1 MINLMPD
8 ETKKEIRAARVNV
21 MLARYI
27 FVIIAAFLFL
37 VMLLAGSYV
46 VLTQTK
52 QSAQLLI
59 DSNDT
64 KAAVYSTTKAQVDTL
79 SASLS
84 EARTILDQE
93 ILYSK
98 VLANIGQQLPEGTV
112 IGSLN
117 ITSANFSGTPLNI
130 DAYAKTNEGAVA
142 LREKFQT
149 SPYFTDIKLQS
160 VTDGSTGI
168 NGYPVKVSLSLVM
181 NRTIAK

>member
-8 ETKKEIRAARVNV
+8 EIKKEIRAARVNV

-27 FVIIAAFLFL
+27 IVIIAAFLFL

-64 KAAVYSTTKAQVDTL
+64 KAAVYSTTKAQVDAL
-79 SASLS
+79 STSLS
-84 EARTILDQE
+84 QARTILDQE

-112 IGSLN
+112 IGNLN
-117 ITSANFSGTPLNI
+117 ITSVHFSGTPLTIN
-130 DAYAKTNEGAVA
+130 AYAKTEESATA
-142 LREKFQT
+142 LRQKFQS
-149 SPYFTDIKLQS
+149 SPFFTNVKLDS
-160 VTDGSTGI
+160 VSNDSAGVS
-168 NGYPVKVSLSLVM
+168 GYPVKVSLSVVL